1 MFVSGSNPLPRG
13 WCDSGSPT
21 TLTDIA
27 GQLANWLKSYRTS
40 GRRVSSAC
48 SKSGVRLARRSAV
61 DGVLPVRSTS
71 PEGLVRFVIPGRVPR
86 VWLLIGR
93 HDVLKERT
101 EIQIN
106 EIFMPAFIEVRTVA
120 SYGRGLG
127 LFELR

>member
-1 MFVSGSNPLPRG
+1 MIERLKFGTERMVGQWEPCNIL
-13 WCDSGSPT
+13 
-21 TLTDIA
+21 A
-27 GQLANWLKSYRTS
+27 GQPANWLKSYRTS

-61 DGVLPVRSTS
+61 DGVPAVGSTS
-71 PEGLVRFVIPGRVPR
+71 PEGLVPFVISGRVPR

-106 EIFMPAFIEVRTVA
+106 EIFMPCIHRGKA
-120 SYGRGLG
+120 GRIIW
-127 LFELR
+127 RRPRVV